1 MIDLAIVIVSYNVRH
16 LLKECLAS
24 VYSSQGRFS
33 YEVYVVDNASGDG
46 SADMVAIEFRQA
58 HLICT
63 EVNGGYSYA
72 NNLGLRESL
81 NSQFQIPK
89 CVLLLNPDTLLPP
102 LALAEMLAFMKAHP
116 DAAVAG
122 PRLIRANG
130 ELDLACRRSFPTAVN
145 SFYKILG
152 LSRMF
157 PRSSRFARYNLTF
170 LDPNETTE
178 VDSVAGSFMMVRRT
192 AIEQVGLLDE
202 SFFMYGEDLD
212 WAYRMKATGY
222 KVYYNADVAV
232 LHYKGESSKTS
243 RKARYEF
250 YRAMHIF
257 YRKHYQATTPL
268 WLHWL
273 VVGGITL
280 CGGLAMFREVIRSRQ
295 LILTRSGAQA

>member
-33 YEVYVVDNASGDG
+33 YEVYVVDNDSGDG

-268 WLHWL
+268 WLHL
-273 VVGGITL
+273 LIVGGITL
-280 CGGLAMFREVIRSRQ
+280 CGGLAMLQEVIRSRQ